1 MQFQNEQD
9 RRRVILAISLLAGM
23 VLVAAILGFM
33 GLLAPLYDGM
43 WEIFKGRE
51 QLRNYIESWG
61 AWAPVVFV
69 VVQGLQVVLAPIPG
83 ELTGAVGGFIFGTVP
98 SLIYS
103 TVGLTA
109 GSLLAFLAARIIGLP
124 LVKLA
129 VSQPT
134 LEKFH
139 FLTERRGTFIAT
151 LLFVIP
157 GFPKDILCYILGLSP
172 MGLVTF
178 SLVCGLGR
186 IPGTVMLSYC
196 GCAVYDENW
205 ISLIVVSIVSL
216 ASIAFLFMMN
226 GRIEVWLHGKRKEA
240 VGS

>member
-1 MQFQNEQD
+1 MQILNEQD
-9 RRRVILAISLLAGM
+9 RRRVILAISLLAGIV
-23 VLVAAILGFM
+23 VLVAILGFM
-33 GLLAPLYDGM
+33 GLLAPLCQGM
-43 WEIFKGRE
+43 WEIFRNKE
-51 QLRNYIESWG
+51 QLRSYIESWG
-61 AWAPVVFV
+61 AWAPFVFV
-69 VVQGLQVVLAPIPG
+69 SVQALQVVMAPIPG

-98 SLIYS
+98 SVIYS

-109 GSLLAFLAARIIGLP
+109 GSVVAFLAARIIGLP

-139 FLTERRGTFIAT
+139 FLTERRGTFIAA

-178 SLVCGLGR
+178 SLVCALGR

-196 GCAVYDENW
+196 GCAVYNENW
-205 ISLIVVSIVSL
+205 TSLVVVSVVCL
-216 ASIAFLFMMN
+216 ALIAFLFMMN
-226 GRIEVWLHGKRKEA
+226 GRIELWLHRKRKEA
-240 VGS
+240 ARG

>member
-1 MQFQNEQD
+1 MQILTEQD
-9 RRRVILAISLLAGM
+9 RRRVILAVSLLAGIV
-23 VLVAAILGFM
+23 VLVAILGFM
-33 GLLAPLYDGM
+33 GLLTPLYQGM
-43 WEIFKGRE
+43 WEIFRGKE
-51 QLRNYIESWG
+51 QLRSYIESWG
-61 AWAPVVFV
+61 AWAPVVFIV
-69 VVQGLQVVLAPIPG
+69 IQALQVVIAPIPG

-98 SLIYS
+98 GLLYS
-103 TVGLTA
+103 TIGLTV
-109 GSLLAFLAARIIGLP
+109 GSVLAFLAARIIGLP

-129 VSQPT
+129 VTQAT

-139 FLTERRGTFIAT
+139 FLTEKRGTFFAA

-178 SLVCGLGR
+178 TLVCALGR

-205 ISLIVVSIVSL
+205 TTLVVVSIICL
-216 ASIAFLFMMN
+216 ASIAFLFLMN
-226 GRIEVWLHGKRKEA
+226 GRIELWLRSKRKQA
-240 VGS
+240 I

>member
-1 MQFQNEQD
+1 MQNLTGQD
-9 RRRVILAISLLAGM
+9 RRRVILAVSLLAGI
-23 VLVAAILGFM
+23 VVIVAILGLM
-33 GLLAPLYDGM
+33 GLLGPLYQGM
-43 WEIFKGRE
+43 WEIFRSKE
-51 QLRNYIESWG
+51 QLRSYIESWG

-69 VVQGLQVVLAPIPG
+69 VVQALQVVMAPIPG
-83 ELTGAVGGFIFGTVP
+83 EFTGAVGGFIFGTVP
-98 SLIYS
+98 SLLYS
-103 TVGLTA
+103 TAGLTA
-109 GSLLAFLAARIIGLP
+109 GSIMAFLAARIIGLP

-129 VSQPT
+129 VSQAT

-139 FLTERRGTFIAT
+139 FLTERRGTFIAA

-178 SLVCGLGR
+178 SLVCALGR

-205 ISLIVVSIVSL
+205 TTLVVVSIVCL
-216 ASIAFLFMMN
+216 ASIAFLFLMN
-226 GRIEVWLHGKRKEA
+226 GRIELWLRTKRKQA
-240 VGS
+240 I

>member
-1 MQFQNEQD
+1 MRILNEQD
-9 RRRVILAISLLAGM
+9 RRRVILAVSLLAGIV
-23 VLVAAILGFM
+23 VLVAILGFM
-33 GLLAPLYDGM
+33 GLLAPLYHGM
-43 WEIFKGRE
+43 WETFRGRE
-51 QLRNYIESWG
+51 QLRSYIVSWG
-61 AWAPVVFV
+61 AWAPLVFIA
-69 VVQGLQVVLAPIPG
+69 VQALQVVMAPVPG

-98 SLIYS
+98 SLLYS
-103 TVGLTA
+103 TIGLTT
-109 GSLLAFLAARIIGLP
+109 GSVIAFLAARIIGLP

-139 FLTERRGTFIAT
+139 FLTERRGTFIAA

-178 SLVCGLGR
+178 SLVCALGR

-205 ISLIVVSIVSL
+205 TSLVVVSIVCL
-216 ASIAFLFMMN
+216 VSIAFLYLMN
-226 GRIEVWLHGKRKEA
+226 GRIELWLHRKRKEA
-240 VGS
+240 V

>member
-1 MQFQNEQD
+1 MQVLNDQD
-9 RRRVILAISLLAGM
+9 RRRVIVAVSLLAAIV
-23 VLVAAILGFM
+23 VLVATLAFL
-33 GLLAPLYDGM
+33 GLLAPLYQGLSA
-43 WEIFKGRE
+43 IFRGKE
-51 QLRNYIESWG
+51 QFRSYIEGWG
-61 AWAPVVFV
+61 RWAPLVFV
-69 VVQGLQVVLAPIPG
+69 VVQALQVVVAPVPG

-98 SLIYS
+98 GVLYS
-103 TVGLTA
+103 TIGLTS
-109 GSLLAFLAARIIGLP
+109 GSMLAFLAARIIGLP

-139 FLTERRGTFIAT
+139 FLTERRGTFIAA

-178 SLVCGLGR
+178 SLVCALGR

-205 ISLIVVSIVSL
+205 TSL
-216 ASIAFLFMMN
+216 ALVSFVCVVLIALLALMN
-226 GRIEVWLHGKRKEA
+226 GRIELWLHRKRKQA
-240 VGS
+240 I

>member
-1 MQFQNEQD
+1 MQILNEQD
-9 RRRVILAISLLAGM
+9 RRRVVLAVSLLAGIV
-23 VLVAAILGFM
+23 VLVAILGFM
-33 GLLAPLYDGM
+33 GLLAPLYQGM
-43 WEIFKGRE
+43 WEIFRGKE
-51 QLRNYIESWG
+51 QLRSYIESWG
-61 AWAPVVFV
+61 AWAPVVFL
-69 VVQGLQVVLAPIPG
+69 VVQALQVVIAPIPG

-98 SLIYS
+98 SLLYS
-103 TVGLTA
+103 TIGLTV
-109 GSLLAFLAARIIGLP
+109 GSVLAFLAARIIGLP

-129 VSQPT
+129 VTQAT

-172 MGLVTF
+172 MRFITF
-178 SLVCGLGR
+178 ALVCTLGR

-205 ISLIVVSIVSL
+205 TSLVVVSVVCVIT
-216 ASIAFLFMMN
+216 IAVLFLMN
-226 GRIEVWLHGKRKEA
+226 GRIELWLHRKRKQA
-240 VGS
+240 I